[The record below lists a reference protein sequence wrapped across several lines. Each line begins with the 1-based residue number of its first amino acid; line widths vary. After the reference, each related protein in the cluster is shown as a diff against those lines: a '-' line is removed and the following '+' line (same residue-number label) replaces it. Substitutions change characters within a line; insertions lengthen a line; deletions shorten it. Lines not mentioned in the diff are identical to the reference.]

1 MWNAMLPPETAE
13 VINQAAADWAARAD
27 RGLTDAEAADL
38 AAWLKADSR
47 RAGAYMRMTAVLLGV
62 ESEAVIPDTKET
74 AWSLRKS
81 ERALSRRQWLIGG
94 GAIAASVAGAG
105 VYIGLGR
112 QGRYETRKGEKRVIA
127 LPDGSIVT
135 INTATRLDVRYSE
148 DQRLIR
154 LADGEALFDVA
165 KDATRPFVVRAG
177 GVDVRA
183 VGTSFTVAGGAGR
196 PVKVLVRE
204 GVVEVVQPKTPT
216 PQPMRL
222 AANTRAV
229 VADAGAPVV
238 IARVEPAEVHRE
250 LAWREGRLV
259 FAGESLSAA
268 AAQFDRYSD
277 TRIIITDP
285 VLAGSG
291 VAGVFDAN
299 DPIGFAQAAA
309 GSLGARA
316 EIREGR
322 VLIVR

>member
-1 MWNAMLPPETAE
+1 MTLPETADA
-13 VINQAAADWAARAD
+13 INQIAADWAARAD
-27 RGLTDAEAADL
+27 RGLTDAEAAEL
-38 AAWLKADSR
+38 AAWLEADSR
-47 RAGAYMRMTAVLLGV
+47 RAGAYMRMTAVLVGTEPEV
-62 ESEAVIPDTKET
+62 VTPDATGA
-74 AWSLRKS
+74 AWARRKP
-81 ERALSRRQWLIGG
+81 ANGLSRRQWLIGG
-94 GAIAASVAGAG
+94 GAIAASVVGAG
-105 VYIGLGR
+105 VYIGLDR

-127 LPDGSIVT
+127 LEDGSIVT
-135 INTATRLDVRYSE
+135 INTATRLEVRYSE

-165 KDATRPFVVRAG
+165 KDAARPFVVRAG

-183 VGTSFTVAGGAGR
+183 VGTSFTVASGAGQ

-204 GVVEVVQPKTPT
+204 GVVEVIRPRVPAQ
-216 PQPMRL
+216 QPMRL

-229 VADAGAPVV
+229 IENADAPAV
-238 IARVEPAEVHRE
+238 IVKVEPTEVNRE

-268 AAQFDRYSD
+268 AAQFARYSD
-277 TRIIITDP
+277 TRIVISDP

-299 DPIGFAQAAA
+299 DPVGFAQAVA
-309 GSLGARA
+309 GSLDART

-322 VLIVR
+322 VLILR